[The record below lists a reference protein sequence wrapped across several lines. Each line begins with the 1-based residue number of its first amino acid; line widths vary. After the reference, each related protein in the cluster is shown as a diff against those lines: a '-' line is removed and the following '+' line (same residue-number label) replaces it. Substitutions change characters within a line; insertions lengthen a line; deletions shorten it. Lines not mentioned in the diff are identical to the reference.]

1 MVRRLRYGEDVV
13 VVSGLPRS
21 GTSMMMRM
29 LEAGGLPI
37 LSDGVRHADTDNPH
51 GYFELEPVKNLERD
65 PDRAWVRKARGRA
78 IKVISH
84 LLEHLPEQHFYRVL
98 FMQRDLAEVI
108 ASQNT
113 MLERRGEPNP
123 VNDARTDELYQ
134 QHLGQIRALLRMKPN
149 FEVLEVDY
157 AATLE
162 DPEAAAARV
171 AAFVDRGLDCV
182 KMAEAVDRSL
192 YRNREARS

>member
-1 MVRRLRYGEDVV
+1 M
-13 VVSGLPRS
+13 VSGLPRS

-37 LSDGVRHADTDNPH
+37 LADGVRQADTDNPH
-51 GYFELEPVKNLERD
+51 GYYELEPVKNLERD
-65 PDRAWVRKARGRA
+65 PDRAWVREARGRA

-84 LLEHLPEQHFYRVL
+84 LLEHLPEAHFYRVL
-98 FMQRDLAEVI
+98 FMRRNLGEVI

-123 VNDARTDELYQ
+123 VDDVKTDELYQ
-134 QHLGQIRALLRMKPN
+134 RHLEKIRALLRMKPN
-149 FEVLEVDY
+149 IEVLEVDY

-171 AAFVDRGLDCV
+171 AAFVGRGLDTA
-182 KMAEAVDRSL
+182 KMAQAVDPSL
-192 YRNREARS
+192 YRNRDARP

>member
-1 MVRRLRYGEDVV
+1 MVRRLRYGEEVV

-37 LSDGVRHADTDNPH
+37 LSDGARHADTDNPH
-51 GYFELEPVKNLERD
+51 GYFELEP
-65 PDRAWVRKARGRA
+65 DRTWGRKARGRA

-98 FMQRDLAEVI
+98 FMQRDLGEVI

-123 VNDARTDELYQ
+123 VNDARTGELYQ
-134 QHLGQIRALLRMKPN
+134 HHLGQIRALLRMKPN

-171 AAFVDRGLDCV
+171 AAFVGRGLDTA
-182 KMAEAVDRSL
+182 KMAETVDPSL
-192 YRNREARS
+192 YRNRDARP

>member
-37 LSDGVRHADTDNPH
+37 LSDGARHADTDNPH

-65 PDRAWVRKARGRA
+65 PDRTWVRKARGRA

-162 DPEAAAARV
+162 DPEVAAARV
-171 AAFVDRGLDCV
+171 AAFVDRGLDSI

-192 YRNREARS
+192 YRNREARP